1 MKPLFKLTLVAGLFA
16 IPLVSSAD
24 TDAEIPGYV
33 TGTDVTNVRNNFGE
47 CWHISGWTPDMAV
60 VGCDGKVE
68 EPPPPPP
75 PPMVKKMP
83 EPCEEHMSFSSEA
96 LFGFDKSKLSA
107 EGEGKLDELVSHL
120 KTYEQV
126 DRVVITGHTD
136 RIGSEAYNMRLSQK
150 RAESVQQY
158 LLDRQAVDSSHV
170 EVEARGESEPVVG
183 CEGVRGRK
191 RLIACLAPNR
201 RVVIDISGI
210 ATHCR

>member
-1 MKPLFKLTLVAGLFA
+1 MKPLFKLTLGAGLFA
-16 IPLVSSAD
+16 IPLVSGAV
-24 TDAEIPGYV
+24 PGYV
-33 TGTDVTNVRNNFGE
+33 TDTSGTIVRNNFGE
-47 CWHISGWTPDMAV
+47 CWHTSEWTPDMAV

-75 PPMVKKMP
+75 PVMKKMP
-83 EPCEEHMSFSSEA
+83 EPREEHMSFSSEA

-136 RIGSEAYNMRLSQK
+136 RIGSDAYNMRLSQK
-150 RAESVQQY
+150 RAESVRQY

-170 EVEARGESEPVVG
+170 EVDAKGESEPVVG

-191 RLIACLAPNR
+191 KLIACLAPNR
-201 RVVIDISGI
+201 RVVIDISGM
-210 ATHCR
+210 AMR